1 MSSEVLRELQPLLQ
15 TIQVSE
21 SNISNSLQLL
31 TTFLLPLQLSL
42 TRTNVL
48 KDTVRGAPWSKKV
61 FLEDTEA
68 SRRKVSQ
75 RSLIGQLDI
84 GRTLGGLVEARVKV
98 SIVLSV
104 GIGDGINAR
113 SWGIWPLG
121 PLAIRVSMGGDT
133 FITGRLEGRGN
144 MVKSDL

>member
-48 KDTVRGAPWSKKV
+48 KDTVRGAP
-61 FLEDTEA
+61 